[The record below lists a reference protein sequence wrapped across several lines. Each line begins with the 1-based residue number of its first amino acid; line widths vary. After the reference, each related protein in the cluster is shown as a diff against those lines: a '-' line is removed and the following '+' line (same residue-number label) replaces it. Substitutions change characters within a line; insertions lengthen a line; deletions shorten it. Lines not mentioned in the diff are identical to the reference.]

1 MVEILSVKRGELP
14 NKVILQVPS
23 GSEFNQ
29 SRLDLPPVA
38 INRLEPVIMPSN
50 DNVLVVDTGL
60 EKKLADDVDIY
71 SIIETLQKHYE
82 TRGVN
87 LKRVGDSIVL
97 RTAKDLGYLF
107 TTKEVTKRN
116 LSRAARETLAIIAY
130 HQPVTKLEI
139 EEIRGVSVGSGTID
153 LLMDLNWIKFGRRK
167 SSPGRPITFQI
178 TETFLDYFDL
188 SSTKDLP
195 GTKELRDLGLS
206 VKKLNR
212 V

>member
-1 MVEILSVKRGELP
+1 MSMKKHDAERVIEALLFTSPEPLSI
-14 NKVILQVPS
+14 KVLK
-23 GSEFNQ
+23 
-29 SRLDLPPVA
+29 
-38 INRLEPVIMPSN
+38 
-50 DNVLVVDTGL
+50 
-60 EKKLADDVDIY
+60 KKLAYDVDIE
-71 SIIETLQKHYE
+71 SIIEALQKRYQ

-97 RTAKDLGYLF
+97 RTAKDLAHLF

-139 EEIRGVSVGSGTID
+139 EEIRGVTVGSGTID
-153 LLMDLNWIKFGRRK
+153 LLMDLDWIKFGRRK

-178 TETFLDYFDL
+178 TDTFLDYFDL

-195 GTKELRDLGLS
+195 GIKELRDLGLS

>member
-1 MVEILSVKRGELP
+1 MSMKKHDAERVIEALLFTSPEPLSI
-14 NKVILQVPS
+14 KVLK
-23 GSEFNQ
+23 
-29 SRLDLPPVA
+29 
-38 INRLEPVIMPSN
+38 
-50 DNVLVVDTGL
+50 
-60 EKKLADDVDIY
+60 KKLAYDVDIE
-71 SIIETLQKHYE
+71 SIIEALQKRYQ

-97 RTAKDLGYLF
+97 RTAKDLGHLF

-139 EEIRGVSVGSGTID
+139 EEIRGVTVGSGTID
-153 LLMDLNWIKFGRRK
+153 LLMDLDWIKFGRRK

-178 TETFLDYFDL
+178 TDSFLDYFDL

-195 GTKELRDLGLS
+195 GIKELRDLGLS

>member
-1 MVEILSVKRGELP
+1 MSMKKHDAERVIEALLFTSPEPLSI
-14 NKVILQVPS
+14 KVLK
-23 GSEFNQ
+23 
-29 SRLDLPPVA
+29 
-38 INRLEPVIMPSN
+38 
-50 DNVLVVDTGL
+50 
-60 EKKLADDVDIY
+60 KKLAYDVDIE
-71 SIIETLQKHYE
+71 SIIEALQKRYQ

-97 RTAKDLGYLF
+97 RTAKDLGHLF

-116 LSRAARETLAIIAY
+116 LSGAARETLAIIAY

-139 EEIRGVSVGSGTID
+139 EEIRGVTVGSGTID
-153 LLMDLNWIKFGRRK
+153 LLMDLDWIKFGRRK

-178 TETFLDYFDL
+178 TDTFLDYFDL

-195 GTKELRDLGLS
+195 GIKELRDLGLS